1 VKLMSEVY
9 DPKIERFKNEEMY
22 RIALEQD
29 QEIMAEIQKILARE

>member
-1 VKLMSEVY
+1 
-9 DPKIERFKNEEMY
+9 MY